1 MVIPK
6 SFEDIDDLEAMLL
19 TSILGTLDALKEDL
33 ISYQQAENYWL
44 SDFMAEMFEQMK
56 LSSEIVNLLQEST
69 KLKSLPIYSEA
80 YYEKIQELIQRSK
93 NIIAQYYTEYDSQQE
108 QQEFGKKLYS
118 QERKNRNETRNTE
131 V

>member
-1 MVIPK
+1 MLNDKGGLTMVIPK

-56 LSSEIVNLLQEST
+56 LSSEIVSLLQEST

-108 QQEFGKKLYS
+108 RQEFGKKLYS
-118 QERKNRNETRNTE
+118 
-131 V
+131 

>member
-1 MVIPK
+1 MLNDKGGITMVIPK

-118 QERKNRNETRNTE
+118 
-131 V
+131 

>member
-44 SDFMAEMFEQMK
+44 NDFMAEMFEQMK

-69 KLKSLPIYSEA
+69 KLKSLPIYSDA

-118 QERKNRNETRNTE
+118 
-131 V
+131 

>member
-1 MVIPK
+1 MLNDKGGLTMVIPK

-69 KLKSLPIYSEA
+69 KLKSLPIYSDA

-118 QERKNRNETRNTE
+118 
-131 V
+131 

>member
-1 MVIPK
+1 MLNDKGGLTMVIPK

-80 YYEKIQELIQRSK
+80 YYEKIQELIQRST

-118 QERKNRNETRNTE
+118 
-131 V
+131 

>member
-1 MVIPK
+1 MLNDKGGLTMVIPK

-69 KLKSLPIYSEA
+69 KLKSFPIYSEA

-118 QERKNRNETRNTE
+118 
-131 V
+131 

>member
-1 MVIPK
+1 MLNDKGGLTMVIPK

-69 KLKSLPIYSEA
+69 KLKSLPIYSDA

-93 NIIAQYYTEYDSQQE
+93 NIIAQYYSEYDSQQE

-118 QERKNRNETRNTE
+118 
-131 V
+131 

>member
-1 MVIPK
+1 MLNDKGGLTMVVPK

-69 KLKSLPIYSEA
+69 KLKSLPIYSDA

-118 QERKNRNETRNTE
+118 
-131 V
+131 

>member
-1 MVIPK
+1 MLNDKGGLTMVIPK

-56 LSSEIVNLLQEST
+56 LSSEIVSLLQEST

-118 QERKNRNETRNTE
+118 
-131 V
+131 

>member
-56 LSSEIVNLLQEST
+56 LSSEIVSLLQEST

-118 QERKNRNETRNTE
+118 EGRKNRNETRNTE

>member
-1 MVIPK
+1 MLNDKGGLTMVIPK

-118 QERKNRNETRNTE
+118 
-131 V
+131 